1 VITAARLARLKWRAR
16 RGARELD
23 SLLLT
28 FVEEQ
33 WQNLDDVALGALER
47 LLEEQDPVLLDWFL
61 QRQLPADAAIRQLI
75 DQILKYTCRR
85 RQGVAGVGR

>member
-33 WQNLDDVALGALER
+33 WQNLDDAALAALER
-47 LLEEQDPVLLDWFL
+47 LLEEQDPVLLEWFL
-61 QRQLPADAAIRQLI
+61 QRELPSDAAIRQLI
-75 DQILKYTCRR
+75 DRILQHIRR
-85 RQGVAGVGR
+85 RQRTAISVGR

>member
-1 VITAARLARLKWRAR
+1 MITAARLARLKWRAR

-33 WQNLDDVALGALER
+33 WQNLDDAALAALER
-47 LLEEQDPVLLDWFL
+47 LLEEQDPVLLEWFL
-61 QRQLPADAAIRQLI
+61 QRELPSDAAIRQLI
-75 DQILKYTCRR
+75 DRILQHIRR
-85 RQGVAGVGR
+85 RQRTAISVGR